1 MNLLGGLVKS
11 TVISALESISQD
23 SPVENPTSGGFVWTS
38 PMDHENTFSHP
49 SCVLHEAVPVI
60 GTSTPSHE
68 NFRALLSLME
78 LDIWL
83 AANLDQIS

>member
-1 MNLLGGLVKS
+1 
-11 TVISALESISQD
+11 
-23 SPVENPTSGGFVWTS
+23 
-38 PMDHENTFSHP
+38 MDHENTFSHP

-68 NFRALLSLME
+68 NFSVLLSLTE